1 MASSHRLVTLRSHGQ
16 RQIIDR
22 LYGLRRKIYLCGEQ
36 GFPESGRELGDAR
49 GELGRAFE
57 AESLNEIALGE
68 LSVRADKATATMK
81 EAFEAALRRIHATLD
96 PKQRAIVADL
106 LTRGPRRSTAYRGSF

>member
-1 MASSHRLVTLRSHGQ
+1 MRSFWMRRIFEDLDTTSSQEREIKSA
-16 RQIIDR
+16 IDDVER
-22 LYGLRRKIYLCGEQ
+22 VARETR
-36 GFPESGRELGDAR
+36 RELGDAR